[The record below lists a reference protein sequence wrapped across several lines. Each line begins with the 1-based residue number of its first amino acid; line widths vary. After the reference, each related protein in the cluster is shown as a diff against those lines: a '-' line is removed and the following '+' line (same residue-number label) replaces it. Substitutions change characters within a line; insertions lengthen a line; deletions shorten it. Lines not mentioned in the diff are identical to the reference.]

1 MKRSI
6 LLALMMGMAAWVNV
20 SVRAEDGKADLK
32 PYPLDTCV
40 VSGEKME
47 IGDGVAFEHEGREIK
62 TCCKDCRKEF
72 ESSPEKYVGK
82 VDEAAKKVKKYP
94 LKTCI
99 VSGEELGSM
108 GKPIVLVREGQ
119 EVKLFCKGCVKE
131 FKKNSKD
138 ILAKVKKAQPAK

>member
-1 MKRSI
+1 M
-6 LLALMMGMAAWVNV
+6 ALVVGMAAWLNL
-20 SVRAEDGKADLK
+20 SVRAEDAKSSPK

-47 IGDGVAFEHEGREIK
+47 IGDGVAFTYEGREIK

-72 ESSPEKYVGK
+72 ESSPAKYVGK

-94 LKTCI
+94 LKTCV

-119 EVKLFCKGCVKE
+119 EVKLCCKGCMKE
-131 FKKNSKD
+131 FKKNSKELLSQ
-138 ILAKVKKAQPAK
+138 IKKADPAK